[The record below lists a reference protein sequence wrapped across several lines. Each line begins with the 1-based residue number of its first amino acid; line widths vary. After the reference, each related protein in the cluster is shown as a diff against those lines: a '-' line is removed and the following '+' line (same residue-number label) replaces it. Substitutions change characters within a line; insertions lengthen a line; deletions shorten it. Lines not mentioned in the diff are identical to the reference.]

1 MLWFVLFL
9 IVIVG
14 NILRITITNF
24 YKSSSAEYAELM
36 KEKKELEREIIEE
49 HLFIGS
55 LIAITS
61 IIIIVLQYGLILS
74 QIIKSFQKKGVV
86 KPLFLCYNGITPR
99 EKGKNMLEFIYSIIG
114 CAFIIAG
121 TFSLLT
127 FAICK
132 IMLYRKVRIIRLDMA
147 SCYSQG
153 YKDGK
158 KNKEYNPP
166 QHITIEQ

>member
-61 IIIIVLQYGLILS
+61 IIIIV
-74 QIIKSFQKKGVV
+74 
-86 KPLFLCYNGITPR
+86 
-99 EKGKNMLEFIYSIIG
+99 
-114 CAFIIAG
+114 
-121 TFSLLT
+121 
-127 FAICK
+127 FAIWFNSFTNYQIFLEKRGCK
-132 IMLYRKVRIIRLDMA
+132 TPFLML
-147 SCYSQG
+147 
-153 YKDGK
+153 
-158 KNKEYNPP
+158 
-166 QHITIEQ
+166 